1 MWHRVHV
8 TTCRIWKGIASVWAT
23 SVALAATRLFLHFLA
38 DEDNAKDIYYNYRL
52 FLFAI
57 LCTLIISVTV
67 LHIWSFVMAHRAT
80 HAKVK
85 APEQLTLTPK
95 NESPSDN
102 EMIESSENPIYQ
114 ASKAAPSKEVSPEEA
129 ALRIGKTMI

>member
-1 MWHRVHV
+1 M
-8 TTCRIWKGIASVWAT
+8 
-23 SVALAATRLFLHFLA
+23 
-38 DEDNAKDIYYNYRL
+38 
-52 FLFAI
+52 
-57 LCTLIISVTV
+57 IISVTV

-95 NESPSDN
+95 NESPSTN